1 MTQHS
6 LCAAHKNMTTRHH
19 LLTVEELATLIRY
32 RPDPLLETT
41 FGVNWIT
48 QTRRKRRWLTWE
60 QQALDISQQQT
71 CTSLVDYTLQEW
83 QQMDVAQIKNT
94 FVPACA
100 VKRQFRGKLKF
111 LLNIK
116 ASLENNQNFAE
127 VAGHHLSHTA
137 RPDWGDELPV
147 CIFCQTPT
155 SFIKSADKRLRRCA
169 LERQLEPDVLCN
181 ILKQADDTIHGIQQ
195 VLAKF

>member
-1 MTQHS
+1 M
-6 LCAAHKNMTTRHH
+6 
-19 LLTVEELATLIRY
+19 
-32 RPDPLLETT
+32 
-41 FGVNWIT
+41 
-48 QTRRKRRWLTWE
+48 
-60 QQALDISQQQT
+60 DISQQQT

-127 VAGHHLSHTA
+127 VEGHHLSYTA

-147 CIFCQTPT
+147 CIFCQTPINFIKALTNFFADVPRHDNLNLT
-155 SFIKSADKRLRRCA
+155 SFAICLSKLMIPFAAFSKS
-169 LERQLEPDVLCN
+169 
-181 ILKQADDTIHGIQQ
+181 
-195 VLAKF
+195 

>member
-1 MTQHS
+1 MSQHS

-94 FVPACA
+94 CVPASA

-116 ASLENNQNFAE
+116 SFA
-127 VAGHHLSHTA
+127 
-137 RPDWGDELPV
+137 
-147 CIFCQTPT
+147 
-155 SFIKSADKRLRRCA
+155 
-169 LERQLEPDVLCN
+169 
-181 ILKQADDTIHGIQQ
+181 
-195 VLAKF
+195 